1 MDLCPG
7 SGDENQTV
15 ANFWPECGVALL
27 DYSATRHEDDPER
40 GVRAVVGVRGWVVG
54 HGVGQQLRIAVITG
68 EAPVA
73 LGSGANQGEGMASG
87 NVANTTGR
95 WKTGA
100 PVNGLLIGE
109 ATYRATAP
117 VITYRDAEPMA
128 ARGKASAAGSA
139 RTTRLA
145 HS

>member
-7 SGDENQTV
+7 SGDENQAV

-27 DYSATRHEDDPER
+27 DYSATRHEDDPKR
-40 GVRAVVGVRGWVVG
+40 AVRAAVGVRGWVVG
-54 HGVGQQLRIAVITG
+54 HEVGQQLRIAVITG
-68 EAPVA
+68 EALVA
-73 LGSGANQGEGMASG
+73 LESRANQGEGMASG
-87 NVANTTGR
+87 NVVNTTRR

-100 PVNGLLIGE
+100 QVKGPLIGE
-109 ATYRATAP
+109 AIYRATAP

-139 RTTRLA
+139 RTIRLA

>member
-7 SGDENQTV
+7 SGDENQAV
-15 ANFWPECGVALL
+15 ANFWPECGGTLL

-40 GVRAVVGVRGWVVG
+40 AVRAAVGIRGWVVG
-54 HGVGQQLRIAVITG
+54 HEVGRRLRIAVITG
-68 EAPVA
+68 EALVA
-73 LGSGANQGEGMASG
+73 LESRANQGEGMASG
-87 NVANTTGR
+87 NVVNTTCR

-100 PVNGLLIGE
+100 PVNGRLVGG
-109 ATYRATAP
+109 ANYRATAP

-139 RTTRLA
+139 RTIRLA

>member
-1 MDLCPG
+1 MKTKRLRISGLSAASRYSITAPPDTRTTPNGVCGLSWG
-7 SGDENQTV
+7 SAAGLW
-15 ANFWPECGVALL
+15 AI
-27 DYSATRHEDDPER
+27 
-40 GVRAVVGVRGWVVG
+40 
-54 HGVGQQLRIAVITG
+54 GVGQQLRIAVITG